1 MRSLGD
7 WLPSSLQRGSVTVDG
22 VSLTV
27 NTVSGSLFDVMLVP
41 YTLDETTFGRMPE
54 GAKVNLEV
62 DILAK
67 YVASL
72 MGKPG
77 VDASED

>member
-1 MRSLGD
+1 
-7 WLPSSLQRGSVTVDG
+7 
-22 VSLTV
+22 
-27 NTVSGSLFDVMLVP
+27 VP
-41 YTLDETTFGRMPE
+41 YTLDETTFGEMRM

-77 VDASED
+77 VDAIQD

>member
-1 MRSLGD
+1 
-7 WLPSSLQRGSVTVDG
+7 
-22 VSLTV
+22 
-27 NTVSGSLFDVMLVP
+27 MLVP
-41 YTLDETTFGRMPE
+41 FTLDETTFGQMDP
-54 GAKVNLEV
+54 GAGVNLEV

-77 VDASED
+77 VDAPDD